1 MTFVIDFEKVF
12 NDYMASNQKYWEHDR
27 STTVGASEAFNC
39 LRQLVYEKRHKEF
52 GAEPDEDYVERWGA
66 TERGNLIENHFV
78 VPAMAHLPDGL
89 DFHLGGTHQVTHV
102 LSRNSATPDGLI
114 TGVPSGPVEIKYGDL
129 AYLLPEVTSGCIG
142 LEIKSIDPRA
152 QLEEERTKHAFQSQ
166 IGIGMIRETTQWKP
180 DYWVILY
187 VDAAW
192 LDHIKPF
199 VITYDPKV
207 FETAKKRA
215 HKVYEVDDP
224 QKVMPE
230 GKIDGG
236 CKYCRWKRACGQAF
250 VDQIDA
256 LSKKDEI
263 DEVGLAIADTM
274 VRDVLSAKAD
284 MDAATERYEFLR
296 QEMKDW
302 LVESGRSKIGSE
314 EWTVTWYTMP
324 GRKTLDKR
332 AMTADGIDLSKYEMQ
347 GASYDVLKIID
358 RNKGN

>member
-1 MTFVIDFEKVF
+1 
-12 NDYMASNQKYWEHDR
+12 
-27 STTVGASEAFNC
+27 
-39 LRQLVYEKRHKEF
+39 
-52 GAEPDEDYVERWGA
+52 
-66 TERGNLIENHFV
+66 
-78 VPAMAHLPDGL
+78 
-89 DFHLGGTHQVTHV
+89 
-102 LSRNSATPDGLI
+102 
-114 TGVPSGPVEIKYGDL
+114 
-129 AYLLPEVTSGCIG
+129 
-142 LEIKSIDPRA
+142 
-152 QLEEERTKHAFQSQ
+152 
-166 IGIGMIRETTQWKP
+166 MIRETTPWRP
-180 DYWVILY
+180 EYWIILY

-199 VITYDPKV
+199 VITYDPQV

-250 VDQIDA
+250 VDQIAA
-256 LSKKDEI
+256 LDKKETL

-274 VRDVLSAKAD
+274 VHDVLSAKAD
-284 MDAATERYEFLR
+284 MEAATERYEMLR

-302 LVESGRSKIGSE
+302 LVESGRNKIGSE

-332 AMTADGIDLSKYEMQ
+332 AMTADGINLDKYETQ